1 MKFPNGRS
9 CSISMMSK
17 PPLAVA
23 WSGLISVLHNF
34 DCGFAFNQII
44 LVLIIIISA

>member
-1 MKFPNGRS
+1 MSFPNGRS

-23 WSGLISVLHNF
+23 WSGLISLLQNF
-34 DCGFAFNQII
+34 DCGFDFNQII
-44 LVLIIIISA
+44 LDLIIISA